1 MLNSSPLVS
10 IIVPIYNKEQFV
22 NRCVDSIVNQTYTNI
37 EVLLID
43 DGSTDSSK
51 EICDNYALK
60 DKRVMVIHQENGGVN
75 NARYQGVQTAN
86 GDWGMFV
93 DADDEIPTNAIES
106 LISESGNYDIVSG
119 AVCIHNQHGNITSPP
134 PQINEIGN
142 FTNKEYVTALLVG
155 SRHCSLWRQLIKMS
169 VLKKHFIL
177 LPRDITIAEDF
188 LLNVNIGLNINLIK
202 GIADMVYHYYIYST
216 GAFKSKNT
224 DVAYEEKLDKHL
236 SQILSGTTEYDEALF
251 RHRMGIIYWYIT
263 FEGITRSAVAKK
275 ALSVSSKYQKS
286 TNEKLLLFLC
296 KINNAFIRRMIWNIY
311 NHSKGILISLKK
323 LSKKGNG

>member
-51 EICDNYALK
+51 EICDNYAIK
-60 DKRVMVIHQENGGVN
+60 DKRVIVIHQENGGVN
-75 NARYQGVQTAN
+75 HARYQGVQTAN

-93 DADDEIPTNAIES
+93 DADDEIPINAIES
-106 LISESGNYDIVSG
+106 LISESGNYDIISG
-119 AVCIHNQHGNITSPP
+119 AVYFHDQQGKVSSPP
-134 PQINEIGN
+134 PQIKEIGI
-142 FTNKEYVTALLVG
+142 FTNNEYVTALLVG
-155 SRHCSLWRQLIKMS
+155 SRLCSLCRQLIKMP

-188 LLNVNIGLNINLIK
+188 LLNVNIGLNVNLIT
-202 GIADMVYHYYIYST
+202 GIPNTVYHYHMHPT
-216 GAFKSKNT
+216 GAFKTKNT
-224 DVAYEEKLDKHL
+224 DVAYEDKLDCHL
-236 SQILSGTTEYDEALF
+236 EHILSGTTEYEEALF

-263 FEGITRSAVAKK
+263 YDGITRSAVAKK
-275 ALSVSSKYQKS
+275 ALSVSSKYPKS
-286 TNEKLLLFLC
+286 TSEKVLLFLC

-311 NHSKGILISLKK
+311 NHSKGILIPLKK
-323 LSKKGNG
+323 LAKKGNG